1 MSITFLIP
9 VFNEVK
15 TVKKAIEETI
25 NFNVPNKEI
34 IIIDNGSTDETLSII
49 NSIQDDRVEVHSMP
63 HTESLG
69 ASLNRALNLKARG
82 ILEGGKQADINIFNL
97 DKLEERMPEL
107 VHDFPFGA
115 SRFIQRAV
123 GYKATLVNG
132 KIILEDDELTGL
144 RAGNVLRSYN

>member
-1 MSITFLIP
+1 
-9 VFNEVK
+9 
-15 TVKKAIEETI
+15 
-25 NFNVPNKEI
+25 
-34 IIIDNGSTDETLSII
+34 
-49 NSIQDDRVEVHSMP
+49 
-63 HTESLG
+63 
-69 ASLNRALNLKARG
+69 
-82 ILEGGKQADINIFNL
+82 
-97 DKLEERMPEL
+97 MPEL

>member
-1 MSITFLIP
+1 MP
-9 VFNEVK
+9 
-15 TVKKAIEETI
+15 A
-25 NFNVPNKEI
+25 
-34 IIIDNGSTDETLSII
+34 
-49 NSIQDDRVEVHSMP
+49 RV
-63 HTESLG
+63 
-69 ASLNRALNLKARG
+69 LNLKDRG
-82 ILEGGKQADINIFNL
+82 ILEIGKRADINIFNL

-115 SRFIQRAV
+115 SRFIPRAV